1 MNMAALPLVGL
12 FAAIITTA
20 LLAPSVE
27 AQQNACP
34 PEVAQ
39 AQAALKGR
47 AGFAPGK
54 ANHPFAYGCPH
65 AGGQR
70 AADSGGQRAC
80 TSPVVTPAGFAGVS
94 TVELRGVICVA

>member
-1 MNMAALPLVGL
+1 MNMAPLPLVGL

-39 AQAALKGR
+39 AQAALKRR

-54 ANHPFAYGCPH
+54 ANQPVAYGCPH

-80 TSPVVTPAGFAGVS
+80 TSPVVTPAGFVRMWERQIRVRLA
-94 TVELRGVICVA
+94 LA

>member
-1 MNMAALPLVGL
+1 MNMAAQPLVGL
-12 FAAIITTA
+12 FAAVITTA

-80 TSPVVTPAGFAGVS
+80 TPPVVTPGGFVRMWERQIRVRLA
-94 TVELRGVICVA
+94 LA

>member
-39 AQAALKGR
+39 AQAALKGAQASLQGR
-47 AGFAPGK
+47 QITRSLTGARTQEVNAPRTQEVN
-54 ANHPFAYGCPH
+54 A
-65 AGGQR
+65 
-70 AADSGGQRAC
+70 
-80 TSPVVTPAGFAGVS
+80 PAH
-94 TVELRGVICVA
+94 LQW